1 MTYTLTH
8 YRQVWTHKSAQ
19 GREYVYEC
27 RWSDGAT
34 TTEDGLPWG
43 RMAGAVELPNVNHG
57 PAGTWPVEAM
67 DELRELTRATNEGEA

>member
-1 MTYTLTH
+1 MTATLTH
-8 YRQVWTHKSAQ
+8 YRQVWTRKSAQ

-34 TTEDGLPWG
+34 TTEYGLPWG
-43 RMAGAVELPNVNHG
+43 RMAGAVELKAVNHG

-67 DELRELTRATNEGEA
+67 EITE